1 MCLIVFGYKTIPGYR
16 LILAANRDEFY
27 ERPTRAAR
35 FWDSDPFL
43 LAGKDQ
49 VAGGTW
55 LGVHKNGRIAALTNY
70 RKMGFHN
77 PDARSRGHLVTAF
90 LQSRRPAGEFL
101 STFPDP
107 ESYNG
112 FNLLAAD
119 AQSFYHYSNI
129 TSRSTP
135 VEPGIH
141 GISNALM
148 NTPWP
153 KVEKAKQEFR
163 KLMISNSLDE
173 ENLFRILANSD
184 TYPSDQLPDTGLS
197 PEMEK
202 AVSAI
207 FIRTEEYG
215 TRCSTV
221 VRIQDNGDVRFT
233 ERIFQPGTTRIEEEN
248 SFEFTMNVQQ
258 NTAG

>member
-1 MCLIVFGYKTIPGYR
+1 MCLIVFGYNTIPGYR

-35 FWDSDPFL
+35 FWDSDPSL
-43 LAGKDQ
+43 LAGKDL

-70 RKMGFHN
+70 RKMGSHN
-77 PDARSRGHLVTAF
+77 PDALSRGHLVTSF
-90 LQSRRPAGEFL
+90 LQSRRPAKEFL
-101 STFPDP
+101 TTLPNP

-112 FNLLAAD
+112 FNLLAGD
-119 AQSFYHYSNI
+119 AQSLYHFSNI
-129 TSRSTP
+129 TARSTP

-148 NTPWP
+148 NSPWP
-153 KVEKAKQEFR
+153 KVEKAKQKFR
-163 KLMISNSLDE
+163 TLMNSDSLHE
-173 ENLFRILANSD
+173 ENLFRLLAD
-184 TYPSDQLPDTGLS
+184 TETYPSDQLPETGLS

-207 FIRTEEYG
+207 FIRTKDYG

-221 VRIQDNGDVRFT
+221 VRIKEDGSVRFT
-233 ERIFQPGTTRIEEEN
+233 ERVFQPGTTRTEEEN
-248 SFEFTMNVQQ
+248 SFEFTI
-258 NTAG
+258 NTQKDSAG